1 MTAGPRMPA
10 PGISHTA
17 YALGF
22 AGLLPQAAAVVL
34 MVLGRSGYPFAHA
47 VGLLIASVYAASIL
61 SFLGGI
67 WWGVAMRREQGQGA
81 AVALAVLPSL
91 VAVALLCWAGAE
103 SALVSS
109 TAAIEGGHLRAP
121 LLALG
126 LAIVLTLLV
135 DHRLIAAG
143 DVPRDWMRLRAP
155 LSLGLGGFT
164 VLAGLLAG

>member
-1 MTAGPRMPA
+1 MTAAPRMPA
-10 PGISHTA
+10 PDISRTA

-22 AGLLPQAAAVVL
+22 AGLLPQVAAVLL

-67 WWGVAMRREQGQGA
+67 WWGVAMRREQGQGV

-91 VAVALLCWAGAE
+91 VAVALLCWAGAQATLLG
-103 SALVSS
+103 SI
-109 TAAIEGGHLRAP
+109 AAIEGGHLRAP

-126 LAIVLTLLV
+126 VAVASTLLV
-135 DHRLIAAG
+135 DRRLIASG
-143 DVPRDWMRLRAP
+143 DVPRDWMRLRTP
-155 LSLGLGGFT
+155 LSLGLGGLT
-164 VLAGLLAG
+164 VAAGLLAG